1 MSSAPAFSSLLSYE
15 LATQEIL
22 LGSHRLQIQ
31 AIRDMN
37 KTIDDLF
44 TLLEKEGTP
53 GLLEKLCPY
62 FGVIW
67 PSARALAG
75 HIAALPENRLRG
87 KQVLELGCGLA
98 IPSLVAASRGAYAVA
113 TDFHPEVPRFL
124 ARNVQLNAVQGLTY
138 IESDWMRTPSSLG
151 SESLESDSLESDP
164 LARDAPYDWIIASD
178 ILYERTYPGPVARA
192 LTRHAGPN
200 TSILLADPGRPYL
213 QEFADEMKNLGF
225 EVETTIARSSGTDS
239 SEIFMLLFS
248 SGAASVR

>member
-1 MSSAPAFSSLLSYE
+1 MSSAPALSSLLSYE
-15 LATQEIL
+15 LATQEIQ
-22 LGSHRLQIQ
+22 LGSLRLQIQ

-44 TLLEKEGTP
+44 LLLEKEGTP

-75 HIAALPENRLRG
+75 YFAAVPEDRLRG
-87 KQVLELGCGLA
+87 KRVLELGCGLA
-98 IPSLVAASRGAYAVA
+98 IPSLVAASRGAHAVA

-124 ARNVQLNAVQGLTY
+124 AQNVQLNAIQGLTY
-138 IESDWMRTPSSLG
+138 IESDWMTASVPG
-151 SESLESDSLESDP
+151 SDP
-164 LARDAPYDWIIASD
+164 LARDVPYDWIIASD

-192 LTRHAGPN
+192 LTRNAGPK

-213 QEFADEMKNLGF
+213 QEFADEMKTLGF
-225 EVETTIARSSGTDS
+225 EVETTIAKTPGTES
-239 SEIFMLLFS
+239 TEIFMLLFS
-248 SGAASVR
+248 SGGASAR